1 MSSVLAGK
9 SNRVMARS
17 CPDRFF
23 DVKKPREYNVKTA
36 AGIRTRACNFSHW
49 DKTTTYG
56 HFLS

>member
-1 MSSVLAGK
+1 
-9 SNRVMARS
+9 MARS